1 MYTPRTFV
9 SLSYLSETINKN
21 IYTDIVKF
29 RTMFGLPIKK
39 RLLRLS
45 DYRLLGDLFC
55 EELGELSTVKRDVTL
70 FANTDD
76 LIRTSLPL
84 YQST

>member
-1 MYTPRTFV
+1 
-9 SLSYLSETINKN
+9 
-21 IYTDIVKF
+21 
-29 RTMFGLPIKK
+29 MFGLPIKK
-39 RLLRLS
+39 RVLRLS